1 MATIKK
7 TTYINTEL
15 EWAEAQLKSWKAY
28 VDANPLHELK
38 DRIEW
43 KPTAKGGMLPMVIA
57 SIEAQGKFVQETMK
71 NYLAL
76 VEVVSPDPSGLSE
89 NCVEAPVDICTS
101 ELEIPLGSCV
111 IEVEI
116 MRPSESAVC
125 EVEEPSMVGAVV
137 RIVPSG

>member
-1 MATIKK
+1 MALTK

-15 EWAEAQLKSWKAY
+15 QWAETQLQSWKQY

-43 KPTAKGGMLPMVIA
+43 KPTAKGGLLPMVIA

-76 VEVVSPDPSGLSE
+76 LEVVEKLREREESKK
-89 NCVEAPVDICTS
+89 EA
-101 ELEIPLGSCV
+101 
-111 IEVEI
+111 
-116 MRPSESAVC
+116 R
-125 EVEEPSMVGAVV
+125 GAST
-137 RIVPSG
+137 VPHRMQ